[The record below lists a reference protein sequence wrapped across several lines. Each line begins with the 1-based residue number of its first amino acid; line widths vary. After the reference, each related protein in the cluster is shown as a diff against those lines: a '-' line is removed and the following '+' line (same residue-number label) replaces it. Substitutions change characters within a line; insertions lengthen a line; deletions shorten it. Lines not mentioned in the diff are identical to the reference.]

1 MRKTTLGLISAFAL
15 LQLSVRA
22 EWLTDLSKAK
32 AQAKADK
39 KLVLINFTG
48 SDW

>member
-1 MRKTTLGLISAFAL
+1 MRKLPLGLMAGLAL
-15 LQLSVRA
+15 FQLSVSA
-22 EWLTDLSKAK
+22 EWLTDLSKAQT
-32 AQAKADK
+32 QAKKEK

>member
-1 MRKTTLGLISAFAL
+1 MRKLPLGLMAGVVLF
-15 LQLSVRA
+15 QLSVSA
-22 EWLTDLSKAK
+22 EWLTDLSKAQP
-32 AQAKADK
+32 QAKTEK